1 MLRERWF
8 GRHCVR
14 NLAPAL
20 GTPMHCCQDEQM
32 TIQLIPLSAQRFP
45 AWIERSRTE
54 YQSDLIKTG
63 ESLQEAHRRANE
75 SLEASFPENSP
86 ATDNAVFDVVDE
98 TGAIVGYL
106 WVGTD
111 SSEDSHSWWVWDIVV
126 DEEHRGK
133 GLGRKAMKQAEDYAR
148 SQGAHTLGLSVFGF
162 NHGARGLYESMGYE
176 TVTTKMKKH
185 L

>member
-1 MLRERWF
+1 
-8 GRHCVR
+8 
-14 NLAPAL
+14 
-20 GTPMHCCQDEQM
+20 MHCCQDEQV
-32 TIQLIPLSAQRFP
+32 TIQLIPVSAQRFP
-45 AWIERSRTE
+45 AWLERSRNE
-54 YQSDLIKTG
+54 YASDLIATG
-63 ESLQEAHRRANE
+63 ESPQEAHRRASE

-86 ATDNAVFDVVDE
+86 TADNAVFDVADK
-98 TGAIVGYL
+98 TGVIVGYL

-111 SSEDSHSWWVWDIVV
+111 SSEDSRFWWVWDIVV

-133 GLGRKAMKQAEDYAR
+133 GLGRKAMKLAEDYAR

-176 TVTTKMKKH
+176 TVTTKMRKH